1 MLLLKWQ
8 LFRKSIV
15 SDKKI
20 TYESPVFYPFY
31 PFQPIFSGDW
41 KITNHSHDL
50 S

>member
-1 MLLLKWQ
+1 MLLLKCQ

-20 TYESPVFYPFY
+20 SYESPLFYPFY
-31 PFQPIFSGDW
+31 PFQPIFSVEW
-41 KITNHSHDL
+41 KITGHSHDL